1 MSTRDACDHRDEKA
15 LIMVIRRLQHERN
28 RVWMAVMQVLEQ
40 VDMKIAT
47 KWMGSCIS
55 LRAAGVVSYSEQF
68 DRAGATIKIPSS
80 DANLD
85 ANQFSSSVSVCENLT
100 AVFPN

>member
-1 MSTRDACDHRDEKA
+1 M
-15 LIMVIRRLQHERN
+15 MRRLQHERN

-47 KWMGSCIS
+47 KWIS
-55 LRAAGVVSYSEQF
+55 LRAARIVSCLEQF
-68 DRAGATIKIPSS
+68 DRAGATIQFPSS
-80 DANLD
+80 DANSD
-85 ANQFSSSVSVCENLT
+85 ANQISSSVSVCENLRGT